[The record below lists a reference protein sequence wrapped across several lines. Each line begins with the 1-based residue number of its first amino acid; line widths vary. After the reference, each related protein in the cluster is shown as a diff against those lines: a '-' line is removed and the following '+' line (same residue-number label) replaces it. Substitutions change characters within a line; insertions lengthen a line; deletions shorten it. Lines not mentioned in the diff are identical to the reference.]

1 MTFREELVAAA
12 RASQRPLDAGV
23 IEACARHFDLL
34 LRWNQTHN
42 LTRIVAAP
50 EAARKHYLDC
60 LVPLMD
66 ARDGGLVP
74 ASFVDVGSGAGFP
87 GLLACLVWPDARA
100 TLVEPAQK
108 RASFLMLAAQAM
120 GAKVTIISSV
130 DETPRAKG
138 RTARAKT
145 MASSGESDEITKD
158 AAADSAGLGAAVV
171 LSRAT
176 FSPGKRSELVR
187 AAGDGIAVWGHHHDA
202 ATWQGEVA
210 TWGAW
215 HAAELAYLVDGLEP
229 RSLLW
234 ATRGGFHVKHTSS
247 IP

>member
-1 MTFREELVAAA
+1 VTFRDELIAAA
-12 RASQRPLDAGV
+12 RASQRPLEPAIV
-23 IEACARHFDLL
+23 EACSRHFDLL

-60 LVPLMD
+60 VVPLLD
-66 ARDGGLVP
+66 AREGGLEP

-87 GLLACLVWPDARA
+87 GLLACLVWPNARA

-120 GAKVTIISSV
+120 GVKVTVVASV
-130 DETPRAKG
+130 V
-138 RTARAKT
+138 
-145 MASSGESDEITKD
+145 D
-158 AAADSAGLGAAVV
+158 AVRSVLLAVPGSPDSAPDTASRASPGIV

-187 AAGDGIAVWGHHHDA
+187 AAGDAIALWGHPHDGS
-202 ATWQGEVA
+202 TWKSEVS
-210 TWGAW
+210 TWGDW
-215 HAAELAYLVDGLEP
+215 RVAEQAYAVEGLEP

-234 ATRGGFHVKHTSS
+234 ALRGEFHVKHSQP
-247 IP
+247 IR